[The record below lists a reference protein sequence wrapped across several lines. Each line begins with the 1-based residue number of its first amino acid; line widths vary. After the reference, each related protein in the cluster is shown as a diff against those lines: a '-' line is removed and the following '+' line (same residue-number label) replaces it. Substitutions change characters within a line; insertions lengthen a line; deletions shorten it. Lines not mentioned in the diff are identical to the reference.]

1 MINLK
6 TAKFKKLKKRR
17 LLRMLMI
24 KNLLIKIPA
33 NKLNQ
38 IKITPRIRLSEV
50 KLLIKT
56 TTSRISKYYLTH
68 PLKKAKLLIKANRV
82 PLLLMIT
89 IREIAPV
96 VRMVLKANHA
106 RAIKLENHAS
116 QMVLKTNHA
125 RAIKLENHASQM
137 VRVVLKVNHVKV
149 IKLENHARV
158 MVLMANHARAI
169 RKANLASPMALTVEK
184 VNHAKAIQL
193 ESHASHMD
201 LRANHASPMALKV
214 VEANQTN
221 PMVLK
226 VKEAT
231 LPRVMD
237 PKKAEE
243 SQETAMVQ
251 EVIVILRAVDQR
263 ATEEATVF
271 TDLIQRIQIDLRSEL
286 INLKLLVLTH
296 VNVVLDPYVQ
306 FQDLLFP
313 ALVKD
318 AVKELM
324 LSSLQ
329 TTVPQ
334 QCVIPSLKTTNQVIR
349 LRQDYATHLLIHIT
363 MICFRGATIQL
374 QELVSYKRSAWSDL
388 TMTKND

>member
-1 MINLK
+1 
-6 TAKFKKLKKRR
+6 
-17 LLRMLMI
+17 MLMI

-96 VRMVLKANHA
+96 VRMVLKANHARAIKLENHASQMVLKANHA

-296 VNVVLDPYVQ
+296 VNVVLDPYVR

-318 AVKELM
+318 AVKELI

>member
-1 MINLK
+1 
-6 TAKFKKLKKRR
+6 
-17 LLRMLMI
+17 MLMI

-33 NKLNQ
+33 NKLKQ

-96 VRMVLKANHA
+96 VRMVLKA
-106 RAIKLENHAS
+106 
-116 QMVLKTNHA
+116 NHA

-296 VNVVLDPYVQ
+296 VNVVLDPYVR

-318 AVKELM
+318 AVKELI